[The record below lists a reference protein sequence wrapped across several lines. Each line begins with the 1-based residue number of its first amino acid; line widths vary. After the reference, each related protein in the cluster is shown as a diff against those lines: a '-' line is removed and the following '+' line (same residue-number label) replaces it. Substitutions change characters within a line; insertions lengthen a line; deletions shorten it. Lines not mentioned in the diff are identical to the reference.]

1 MKNIIDTMQECDR
14 ILQTL
19 IHDIGT
25 HQAQAG
31 DLAIRLRTAANL
43 LDPPNC
49 PTELGRTH
57 GMFQTVV
64 QRSTVLDD
72 SDRARAMHAM
82 LQQELDRHHSG
93 EYDLPGKQREID
105 PASIRVGD
113 RIRILDSTLYYQQWT
128 EFIVHRIERYSGARG
143 IYYFV
148 SRDDGMRKLIYSV
161 GSREPYLS
169 RTYHLVEE
177 HAHIPK
183 QQPHP
188 HARDKDVANGDGDA
202 R

>member
-25 HQAQAG
+25 RQAQAG

-93 EYDLPGKQREID
+93 EYDLPGNQREID

-113 RIRILDSTLYYQQWT
+113 RIRILDSTLYYRQWT
-128 EFIVHRIERYSGARG
+128 EFIVHRIEHYPTAKG

-177 HAHIPK
+177 NAHIPK
-183 QQPHP
+183 KQPHP
-188 HARDKDVANGDGDA
+188 HARDKDVANGDA

>member
-1 MKNIIDTMQECDR
+1 MQECDA

-19 IHDIGT
+19 IHDIGS
-25 HQAQAG
+25 HQVQAA

-43 LDPPNC
+43 LDPLEYPGSV
-49 PTELGRTH
+49 GRPH

-72 SDRARAMHAM
+72 SDDARALRDQ
-82 LQQELDRHHSG
+82 LQQELDRYHSG
-93 EYDLPGKQREID
+93 EPDFGATFREVE
-105 PASIRVGD
+105 PAAVRVGD
-113 RIRILDSTLYYQQWT
+113 RIRILDITLYYRQWT
-128 EFIVHRIERYSGARG
+128 EFIVHRIEHYPTAKG

-188 HARDKDVANGDGDA
+188 DARDKDVANGDA

>member
-19 IHDIGT
+19 IRDIGE
-25 HQAQAG
+25 HQVQAG

-93 EYDLPGKQREID
+93 EYDLPGNQ
-105 PASIRVGD
+105 
-113 RIRILDSTLYYQQWT
+113 
-128 EFIVHRIERYSGARG
+128 
-143 IYYFV
+143 
-148 SRDDGMRKLIYSV
+148 
-161 GSREPYLS
+161 
-169 RTYHLVEE
+169 
-177 HAHIPK
+177 
-183 QQPHP
+183 
-188 HARDKDVANGDGDA
+188 
-202 R
+202 